1 MLKVNNG
8 NNRKRCKISSKL
20 TIITPER
27 RHWRHSGAL
36 IVWPPSVASVIFF
49 PNCGRCHIPSRER
62 LENWKNLTCF
72 VLLLLPFWN
81 SPFCLI
87 TDEFLYFF
95 PFFQH
100 LKFLKY
106 IANETLKV
114 IIFWDFTTSW
124 LIFDWPQLKR
134 PYLANIN
141 FKSTMETLDK
151 SVKYVQS

>member
-1 MLKVNNG
+1 MFKVDYNNTRTTSLTSFWCFNCLTPFSCFSYIFPQLWALPHPFQRKIGKLKKFDVLCFAATSILKFTFLSYY
-8 NNRKRCKISSKL
+8 RRISL
-20 TIITPER
+20 
-27 RHWRHSGAL
+27 
-36 IVWPPSVASVIFF
+36 
-49 PNCGRCHIPSRER
+49 
-62 LENWKNLTCF
+62 
-72 VLLLLPFWN
+72 
-81 SPFCLI
+81 
-87 TDEFLYFF
+87 FF